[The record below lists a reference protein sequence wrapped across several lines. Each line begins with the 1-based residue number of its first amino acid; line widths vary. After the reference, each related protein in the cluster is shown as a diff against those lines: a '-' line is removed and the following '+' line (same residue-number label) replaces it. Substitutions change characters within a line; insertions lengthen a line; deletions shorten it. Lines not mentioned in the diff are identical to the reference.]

1 MMAPK
6 GVVDGV
12 TWQRISRSVDHFDN
26 LYNLLAED
34 LNIKE
39 DTELRFTSIGN
50 EVTEWRAQLRYS
62 EFLLCKSTVD
72 VFNIHGEVLNPELA
86 DISKVLSQRRNFF
99 FKTHASGVKLENVNL
114 TPLSIIEGS
123 VDEDLSDD
131 EE

>member
-1 MMAPK
+1 MY
-6 GVVDGV
+6 GLCWHVVV
-12 TWQRISRSVDHFDN
+12 LVV
-26 LYNLLAED
+26 AED

-86 DISKVLSQRRNFF
+86 DIAKVLRVRSHWNLRR
-99 FKTHASGVKLENVNL
+99 L
-114 TPLSIIEGS
+114 
-123 VDEDLSDD
+123 
-131 EE
+131 